1 MVQGPLF
8 TATFH
13 GQKCPVQRGVAR
25 NGKMANLPKA
35 WHFRESKVANDGIL
49 KGKGALVTGASR
61 GIGLSIART
70 LGRLGAR
77 VGICA
82 RNEGELQSAAAGLR
96 QQGIDAFPFVA
107 DVTRPESISEL
118 ARDARGSIG
127 EIEVLVNN
135 AGLGRFRPIQEFTEQ
150 EWDTLLDTNLKAV
163 FLVSKEFIPQMVRR
177 SSGLI
182 VNISSLA
189 GKSAFAGG
197 SVYCASKWGL
207 MGLTACMAEDL
218 RDHGIRVAVI
228 CPGTVATEFSSHA
241 GKDLSKML
249 QPDDVAH
256 AVEMIVTQSPQS
268 FISEVSVRPA
278 RKP

>member
-13 GQKCPVQRGVAR
+13 DQRCPVQLDMPR
-25 NGKMANLPKA
+25 NGKMANLSKA
-35 WHFRESKVANDGIL
+35 WHFSEYKMANDRIL
-49 KGKGALVTGASR
+49 EGKGALVTGASR
-61 GIGLSIART
+61 GIGLAIARS

-82 RNEGELQSAAAGLR
+82 RNVAELQSAAMGLR
-96 QQGIDAFPFVA
+96 QKGIDAFPFVA
-107 DVTRPESISEL
+107 DVTKPESISEL
-118 ARDARGSIG
+118 ARRAHEAIG

-150 EWDTLLDTNLKAV
+150 EWDNVLDTNLKAV
-163 FLVSKEFIPQMVRR
+163 FLVSKSVIPEMLRR
-177 SSGLI
+177 GSGLI

-197 SVYCASKWGL
+197 SIYCASKWGL
-207 MGLTACMAEDL
+207 IGLTACMAEEL

-228 CPGTVATEFSSHA
+228 CPGTVATEFSSHP

-268 FISEVSVRPA
+268 FISEISVRPA